1 MTMDSHTSLTGLAR
15 LSGLLVSEDD
25 PITVVTYGLEEARVS
40 VDADAGGVLV
50 VTGSG
55 ELETLTAT
63 SHRAADLEAYQTGSQ
78 QGPCVESMQRGEAVL
93 VRSPAHAESLW
104 PGFGTK
110 MAAAGYERAYAVPMR
125 WHGEGIGGLNLFW
138 RGAGELE
145 EADEINLQTFADIL
159 TLAVVHVSPVSMTQA
174 LERLR
179 TALAARSAIE
189 QAKGVLA
196 YQRDLDMEAAYNA
209 LLELART
216 RGTSLAE
223 AVQAV
228 LDSAWRGESI

>member
-40 VDADAGGVLV
+40 VAADAGGVLV
-50 VTGSG
+50 VTASG
-55 ELETLTAT
+55 GLETLTAT

-78 QGPCVESMQRGEAVL
+78 AGPCVESVRQGEPVT
-93 VRSPAHAESLW
+93 VHSPADAEARW
-104 PGFGTK
+104 PGFGDK
-110 MAAAGYERAYAVPMR
+110 MEAAGYERGYAVPMR

-159 TLAVVHVSPVSMTQA
+159 TLAVVHVSPVSMTEA
-174 LERLR
+174 LDRLR
-179 TALAARSAIE
+179 AALTARSAIE

-196 YQRDLDMEAAYNA
+196 YQRDLDMEAAYDA

-228 LDSAWRGESI
+228 LGSARRGDPL

>member
-25 PITVVTYGLEEARVS
+25 PITVVTYGLEEARAS

-78 QGPCVESMQRGEAVL
+78 QGPCVESVQRGEAVQ
-93 VRSPAHAESLW
+93 VHSPAHAESLW

-138 RGAGELE
+138 RGAGALE

-159 TLAVVHVSPVSMTQA
+159 TLAVVHVSPVSMTEA
-174 LERLR
+174 LDRLR
-179 TALAARSAIE
+179 AALTARSAIE

-196 YQRDLDMEAAYNA
+196 YQRDLDMEAAYDA

-228 LDSAWRGESI
+228 LGSARRGDPI